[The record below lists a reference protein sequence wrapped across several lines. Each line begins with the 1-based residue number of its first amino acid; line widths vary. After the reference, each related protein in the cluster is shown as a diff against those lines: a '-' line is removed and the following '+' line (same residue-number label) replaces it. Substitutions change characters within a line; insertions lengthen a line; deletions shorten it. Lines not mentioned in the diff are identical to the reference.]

1 MERMCMFDAS
11 DIKSSLEADKLE
23 FFNLNITTPVDS
35 IIDLEIW
42 DIEELIDKTNPKML
56 NLINYSTGVDFSND
70 YYTRGYIDGL
80 PLLEHNRINNAVDI
94 YRELISVARTRLM
107 NMLINYYGCVR
118 AIKLY
123 SNGVKIEFY
132 FNKGK
137 HFENYT
143 LILNNNGDSSLLN
156 GTIRKVTQYKNWK
169 ELVTSHKVNSID
181 EDFMIILKKI
191 DWMWTYT
198 IDRLKV
204 KAYILALNNLTVKT
218 YKDYLRQ

>member
-11 DIKSSLEADKLE
+11 DIKPSLEADKLE

-35 IIDLEIW
+35 IVDLEIW
-42 DIEELIDKTNPKML
+42 DIEKLIDKTNPKML
-56 NLINYSTGVDFSND
+56 NLINYNTKIDFSND
-70 YYTRGYIDGL
+70 YYTKSYIDGL
-80 PLLEHNRINNAVDI
+80 PLLEHNGINNAKEI
-94 YRELISVARTRLM
+94 YKELISIARVRLM
-107 NMLINYYGCVR
+107 NMLMNYYGCVR
-118 AIKLY
+118 NIKLY
-123 SNGVKIEFY
+123 SNGIKIEFY

-143 LILNNNGDSSLLN
+143 LILNNTGDSSLLN
-156 GTIRKVTQYKNWK
+156 GTVRKVTQYKNWK

-204 KAYILALNNLTVKT
+204 KAYLLAMNDLNVNT